1 MGIQGGAM
9 GILHGGMGIREP
21 FSSLRN
27 RASHFLRLTPT
38 PKYDLLS
45 PKGDTR

>member
-9 GILHGGMGIREP
+9 GIQGGAMGIREP

-27 RASHFLRLTPT
+27 RASHFFRLTPT
-38 PKYDLLS
+38 PKYALLS
-45 PKGDTR
+45 P

>member
-9 GILHGGMGIREP
+9 GIQGGAMGIREP

-27 RASHFLRLTPT
+27 RASHFLRLTPK
-38 PKYDLLS
+38 PECDLLS

>member
-9 GILHGGMGIREP
+9 GIQGGAMGIREP

-27 RASHFLRLTPT
+27 RASHFFSLTPKR
-38 PKYDLLS
+38 KYDLLS
-45 PKGDTR
+45 P